1 MEKKPTDTLER
12 IADRLSDDLNRQLKG
27 CGMMFRLF
35 SRVKTLHS
43 ICHKMGMKG
52 HLYKSGKSRLQ
63 DVIGLRIV
71 TYFPDDVEL
80 LSLFFSCR
88 HLVKQSVDELDAST
102 FRPQRLNFTRSLPA
116 EYVEEFRSAL
126 PAEYAPYID
135 ATYEVQVR
143 TIFSE
148 GWHEVEHD
156 LRYKCK
162 EDWTGCDSYSRTL
175 NGLIATLETA
185 EWSMRSLFQELARQN
200 FRQGN
205 YRAMM
210 RNCMRL
216 RLQGD
221 DFSPNVAACLQRR
234 PELAE
239 GILQADRLVLVLSLL
254 QRVVPMAVTYD
265 NLLFLI
271 NRLDWHDAELEAL
284 AQEAGF
290 SH

>member
-1 MEKKPTDTLER
+1 MKQQGTDALESM
-12 IADRLSDDLNRQLKG
+12 AAKLSADLNRQLKG
-27 CGMMFRLF
+27 CGLMFRLF
-35 SRVKTLHS
+35 SRVKTVHS
-43 ICHKMGMKG
+43 IRHKMGIKG
-52 HLYKSGKSRLQ
+52 NLYRAGEAMIQ

-80 LSLFFSCR
+80 LSMYFSCH
-88 HLVKQSVDELDAST
+88 HLVRQSVDELDAST

-116 EYVEEFRSAL
+116 EYVEEFRQCL

-135 ATYEVQVR
+135 NTYEVQVR

-162 EDWTGCDSYSRTL
+162 EDWTGCDTYSRTL

-185 EWSMRSLFQELARQN
+185 EWSMRLLFQELARRN
-200 FRQGN
+200 FQQGN

-210 RNCMRL
+210 RNSVRL
-216 RLQGD
+216 RLLGD
-221 DFSPNVAACLQRR
+221 DFSPRVAACLQRH

-239 GILQADRLVLVLSLL
+239 GILQADRMVLVLSLL
-254 QRVVPMAVTYD
+254 QRKKPMAVTYD
-265 NLLFLI
+265 NLLFFI
-271 NRLDWHDAELEAL
+271 NRLDWHDEELEAL
-284 AQEAGF
+284 AVEAGF
-290 SH
+290 SD